1 MEQERPQ
8 VAIRKCGSYEH
19 GLPEERLALCLDDL
33 GGMGRFVRP
42 GESIVLKV
50 NLLRAASP
58 PEAITTHPAVV
69 LALSRQ
75 VEKAGA
81 RPLVADSPG
90 GRFTRNRLHKV
101 YERTGLLELER
112 RGELKLNWDLSVAR
126 VPFPKGKMLRSVDIL
141 KPVREA
147 DGVISVPK
155 LKTHTQTVITGATK
169 VLYGV
174 IPGLAKT
181 GYHAKLPD
189 KGDFNEM
196 LIDLLCIVNPRLSVM
211 DGILGMEG
219 NGPSVGT
226 PRWGRVIVASPNSV
240 AVDIV
245 CAEIMGLPPRKV
257 PLLET
262 GVARGLSPGSVEGLE
277 LCGDPLDDVKAGA
290 WKIPAS
296 RVGVM
301 EYLAERVPPRVLRR
315 MGTLLVRRPAPDRE
329 RCSACGECVLNC
341 PQQCIKIRN
350 DRLTIDYSRC
360 ISCFCC
366 AETCPNKAIGVKE
379 PLLSRKKR

>member
-1 MEQERPQ
+1 MEKVRPQ
-8 VAIRKCGSYEH
+8 VSIRKCEDYTQDLVEQK
-19 GLPEERLALCLDDL
+19 LALCLNDL
-33 GGMGRFVRP
+33 GGMGRFVKP
-42 GESIVLKV
+42 GDRVVLKV

-58 PEAITTHPAVV
+58 LEAITTHPAVV

-81 RPLVADSPG
+81 DPLVADSPG
-90 GRFTRNRLHKV
+90 GRFTKNRLHKV
-101 YERTGLLELER
+101 YEKAGLLELER
-112 RGELKLNWDLSVAR
+112 RGELKLNWDLSAAR
-126 VPFPKGKMLRSVDIL
+126 VPFPKGKILRSVDIL
-141 KPVREA
+141 KQVREA
-147 DGVISVPK
+147 DGVITVPK

-169 VLYGV
+169 ILYGV

-189 KGDFNEM
+189 KSDFNEM
-196 LIDLLCIVNPRLSVM
+196 LIDLVCLVNPRLSVM
-211 DGILGMEG
+211 DGILGMDG

-245 CAEIMGLPPRKV
+245 CAEIMGLSPRKV
-257 PLLET
+257 PLLAT
-262 GVARGLSPGSVEGLE
+262 AVARGLCPGSVGELE
-277 LCGDPLDDVKAGA
+277 LSGDPLEDAKGGP
-290 WKIPAS
+290 WKIPTS

-329 RCSACGECVLNC
+329 RCRACGECVRNC
-341 PQQCIKIRN
+341 PQQCMKIHN
-350 DRLTIDYSRC
+350 DRLTINYSKC

-366 AETCPNKAIGVKE
+366 AETCPNKAIKVKE
-379 PLLSRKKR
+379 PLLSRKNS